1 MKKTYMT
8 PAISVMAMETA
19 AILAGSTGVKT
30 TVTDRCSESDAAGI
44 SDPSLNQFSKE
55 HTFDAWED

>member
-19 AILAGSTGVKT
+19 AILAGSNLKT
-30 TVTDRCSESDAAGI
+30 TVTGARPKSDDAGI
-44 SDPSLNQFSKE
+44 SDPTLNLYSKDY
-55 HTFDAWED
+55 TFEDWED

>member
-19 AILAGSTGVKT
+19 AILAGSLDSVKDERPSWDMR
-30 TVTDRCSESDAAGI
+30 V
-44 SDPSLNQFSKE
+44 SDPTMVDNNQFSKDY
-55 HTFDAWED
+55 TFEDWED